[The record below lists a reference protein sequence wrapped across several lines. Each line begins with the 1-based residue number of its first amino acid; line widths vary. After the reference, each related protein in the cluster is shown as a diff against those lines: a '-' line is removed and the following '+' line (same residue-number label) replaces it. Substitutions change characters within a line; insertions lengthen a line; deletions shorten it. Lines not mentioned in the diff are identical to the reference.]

1 MRNININVKL
11 IHHSKYKDSEYV
23 HLWVHLLM
31 SALPKDR
38 DVNFRG
44 EVFNLKRGEFISS
57 IGVLSEETKIERSKV
72 KRLLDT
78 YKEDAMI
85 TTRTVESRVGAILTI
100 VNYDEYQP
108 KVETIDPDRVLTSEE
123 LDEIIH
129 SWKRV
134 SRHDFEYRGK
144 YNVGVLSKH
153 RDTLEER
160 ATFKNIRSYLK
171 SLDVFLTEDMLCEK
185 IMVKT
190 NMTKLKIQKA
200 WSKLVS
206 HDGPTTAYVREHIG
220 REFVT
225 RVREANNYTIGKLKD
240 EFTDYWIE
248 LKGG

>member
-57 IGVLSEETKIERSKV
+57 IGVLSEETKIERNKV
-72 KRLLDT
+72 KRLLDV
-78 YKEDAMI
+78 YKEDTMI
-85 TTRTVESRVGAILTI
+85 TAKTVESRVGAILAI

-108 KVETIDPDRVLTSEE
+108 KVEAVNPDHVLTSEE
-123 LDEIIH
+123 LDEVIH
-129 SWKRV
+129 SWKRI
-134 SRHDFEYRGK
+134 SRHDFEYRGR

-153 RDTLEER
+153 RDALEER

-185 IMVKT
+185 ITVKA
-190 NMTKLKIQKA
+190 NMTKLEIQRA

-206 HDGPTTAYVREHIG
+206 HDAAMAHYVREHIG
-220 REFVT
+220 KEFVN
-225 RVREANNYTIGKLKD
+225 RVRDANAYNIGKIKD
-240 EFTDYWIE
+240 EFTEYWIE